1 MSLIPFGFW
10 AASGGGGAAN
20 AYDLLETTTLTS
32 NTASVT
38 FSGLGDYSD
47 YAHLQIR
54 IVSRTSDA
62 TTNANINLNFNGDT
76 GTNYATHDLEGNGTS
91 VGSGSAA
98 SIANIR
104 VAQNIGTSLADAWPA
119 AVIDI
124 LDFSSGLKNTT
135 TRTLNG
141 WASSSTP
148 RIFLRSGLWND
159 TSAVTSMS
167 FALSSGDFIA
177 ASRLSLYGVK

>member
-1 MSLIPFGFW
+1 MAFNLSLLGG
-10 AASGGGGAAN
+10 AAGGGGA

-32 NTASVT
+32 SASSVI
-38 FSGLGDYSD
+38 FSGLGSYSD
-47 YAHLQIR
+47 YAHLQLR
-54 IVSRTSDA
+54 MVSRSSAATS
-62 TTNANINLNFNGDT
+62 NANINLNFNGDT
-76 GTNYATHDLEGNGTS
+76 GTNYATHDMEGNGSS

-104 VAQNIGTSLADAWPA
+104 VAQNVGTSIADAWPA

-124 LDFSSGLKNTT
+124 LDFSNSSKNTT
-135 TRTLNG
+135 ARALNG
-141 WASSSTP
+141 WASSSIP
-148 RIFLRSGLWND
+148 RIYLRSGLWID

-177 ASRLSLYGVK
+177 GSRLSLYGVK